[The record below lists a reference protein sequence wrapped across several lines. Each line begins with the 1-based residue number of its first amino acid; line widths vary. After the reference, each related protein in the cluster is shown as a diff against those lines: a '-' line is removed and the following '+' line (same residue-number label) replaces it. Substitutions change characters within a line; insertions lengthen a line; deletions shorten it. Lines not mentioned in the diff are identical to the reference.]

1 MAGRAGPQAGLG
13 RGQAEGHRGVHV
25 GEEWHRGRGRRRRR
39 PREASQGRRAEQV
52 GFQQREGVRGRRDE
66 RQRFQRAGQLGQAG
80 GRVCARGCGDG
91 FFLRV
96 PDDGGR
102 LGQPLGGR
110 FGRGFLLLGGGGGQ
124 GGLLGPLGRRR
135 GAAGAVGADVE
146 VLEEGTVGAE
156 AQQAVLTLEVAVG
169 FVVHFHVGHEVLHAG
184 EGLCAAQRGALEG
197 FALKGLRGSVVHLQV
212 VHQLLH
218 AGKSQSAAVAGAG
231 VVLPWGR
238 TAL

>member
-66 RQRFQRAGQLGQAG
+66 WQRFQRAGQLGQAG

-156 AQQAVLTLEVAVG
+156 AQQAVLTPVG
-169 FVVHFHVGHEVLHAG
+169 PQAASGVGH
-184 EGLCAAQRGALEG
+184 
-197 FALKGLRGSVVHLQV
+197 
-212 VHQLLH
+212 
-218 AGKSQSAAVAGAG
+218 
-231 VVLPWGR
+231 VLPWSLWGMQ
-238 TAL
+238 TPLTWGLPP